1 MNIGIASK
9 DREALANQLS
19 YLLAD
24 SYFVYQTTHGYHWNV
39 TGPLFTN
46 LHTLFM
52 EQYQELWNA
61 LDDIAERI
69 RTLGHYAPYSYREF
83 RELSKIAEHDGAPN
97 ALEMIKNLIQGQEQ
111 LIESAR
117 AVIPLAE
124 LAGDE
129 TTLGLVTQRLAAHE
143 KNAWILRSSLGT

>member
-9 DREALANQLS
+9 DREALAHQLS

-39 TGPLFTN
+39 TGPMFTN

-52 EQYQELWNA
+52 TQYQELWNA
-61 LDDIAERI
+61 LDGIAERI
-69 RTLGHYAPYSYREF
+69 RTLGHYAPYTYREF
-83 RELSKIAEHDGAPN
+83 RVLSKINEHDGVPN
-97 ALEMIKNLIQGQEQ
+97 ALEMIQNLIKGQEQ

-117 AVIPLAE
+117 AIIPTAQ

-129 TTLGLVTQRLAAHE
+129 TTLDLVTQRLAVHE
-143 KNAWILRSSLGT
+143 KNAWMLRSLLGA